1 MGHLPIT
8 ILAYFFNSIAVLIDK
23 YQLTKNLPSP
33 LLYVFYISAF
43 SLLSLVVLPFTAV
56 PPLFVFSL
64 ASFATVLW
72 TLGAYSMFSALKIG
86 QATRVI
92 PVIGVLTP
100 LFLLAYSFF
109 TGVITTSEILAIV
122 LLVLGLL
129 FLVAKD
135 LKGSLTCL
143 LYTSPSPRD

>member
-1 MGHLPIT
+1 MGHLPLT

-43 SLLSLVVLPFTAV
+43 SLVSLFIIPFTSA
-56 PPLFVFSL
+56 PTFFVFVL
-64 ASFATVLW
+64 ASCATLMW
-72 TLGAYSMFSALKIG
+72 TLGAYSMFSALKVG

-100 LFLLAYSFF
+100 LFLLVHSFF
-109 TGVITTSEILAIV
+109 TGVIETTQVLA
-122 LLVLGLL
+122 
-129 FLVAKD
+129 
-135 LKGSLTCL
+135 
-143 LYTSPSPRD
+143 